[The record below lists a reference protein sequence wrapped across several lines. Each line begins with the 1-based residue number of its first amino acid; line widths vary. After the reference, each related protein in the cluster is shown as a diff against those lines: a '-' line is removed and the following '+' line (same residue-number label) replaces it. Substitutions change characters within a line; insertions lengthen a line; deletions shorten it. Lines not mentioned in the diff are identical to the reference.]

1 MIHHFSIA
9 VEQPQHV
16 SEVLAEIFQ
25 GSSVPFP
32 SYPDSHMLVAMDEF
46 GTLIELYPIGTE
58 LVPGQEASEQLRFE
72 VNIHPQRHHTA
83 THAAIS
89 VPTSET
95 EIEEIAER
103 EGWRVVR
110 CNRDGFFD
118 VIELW
123 IENCILLE
131 LLPPEF
137 QSSYVNFMQPFRTKA
152 GIDRYLAA
160 IS

>member
-9 VEQPQHV
+9 VEDPLHV
-16 SEVLAEIFQ
+16 AEVLAEIFQ

-32 SYPDSHMLVAMDEF
+32 AYPDSHMLVAMDEF
-46 GTLIELYPIGTE
+46 GTLIELYPLGTE
-58 LVPGQEASEQLRFE
+58 LMPGREAAAELRFE
-72 VNIHPQRHHTA
+72 ANPQLHRHHTA

-89 VPTSET
+89 VPTT
-95 EIEEIAER
+95 ESMIKEIAER
-103 EGWRVVR
+103 EGWRAVR

-131 LLPPEF
+131 LLPPEL
-137 QSSYVNFMQPFRTKA
+137 QSAYVNFMQPFRTKA
-152 GIDRYLAA
+152 GIAQFLAA
-160 IS
+160 IA